1 MICAAVNPTEGLA
14 KDNYQDNLVGV
25 ASIDVSSYPKLDN
38 KTIIEANRRQARN
51 RRSIRVERG
60 ARLFSSPYFPKQE
73 PDKSQ
78 KPKYFANVSADFDAR
93 GLDEKEFDWARVF
106 GKDQDGNKNKAQIVF
121 EQQENRKSTGV
132 TFGLKVDSKGN
143 YKWIDGN
150 GKSVKLPLYSADL
163 KPFTYVVSLDKDV
176 SDHVKLLTVE
186 LNESGKSSY
195 EYDRPDPTSGE
206 IIGNL
211 TLKLTIQ
218 QLAST
223 KFTSKWNTDVGEA
236 DRPKVEGSFLA
247 GGKDDDENHGIFPFP
262 KNDKE
267 RTIIREGMSNV
278 DSEDYSIFGNKS
290 LEITPKVDVEDPD
303 PDSTDTYTLDRNK
316 HRISYK
322 DKTYKYDLKY
332 DVINGG
338 RLTMTEILPVSFDAN
353 GGKFPSIT
361 DGKEQKIVKEVDFDK
376 NLTEQ
381 VEEPKKDLETFMGW
395 SEKKDGPVLTK
406 EDFSKAIKNIR
417 TAKSFYAIWDN
428 NDLVSHELVVN
439 ESYKDGETFVNNFIP
454 DLATIKNKIKIKK
467 EDGSEAQLAENDT
480 VKILGNTGSAYTDTE
495 LNNKLYEMLEE
506 KDNPK
511 GEPSRSESLTA
522 QVTFANGKTK
532 TVNVPIKVIKNIY
545 EAKTRTEK
553 PYYVPDSYVKVTVDP
568 TTKAKDPQKTYYYV
582 NPKAKVVIPGS
593 DPEGTGDNKFVKW
606 TMGEAEYKLK
616 DKPRTQFNSE
626 STIVAQYV
634 SDVIP
639 QEGKDKPQSVPNN
652 YVEVKFIPTDKATD
666 ETKADKIYWVNPEKE
681 VTIPVTNPVGK
692 QYFTFKEWKI
702 GDVTTG
708 ETYTVGN
715 AKKFT
720 SATTI
725 TATYEEAKDIIPYD
739 PSSSDPMP
747 RPEGYVRVTFKA
759 EKGLELTEQK
769 AYYVKKNAKGKNGEA
784 LTLKALKEDAINYGY
799 PAYKEETGYK
809 FKEWDKEDKTKIA
822 DADIV
827 VTAKPTK
834 IDNVIPEKD
843 GEGNKNEKP
852 KGYKEVTFVI
862 KDDDKTKGSIEGVYK
877 FYVNP
882 TEYVTIT
889 PPKTKAETGYEFGAW
904 DTNTLNNI
912 QYKEDTTITGSF
924 NGLKDLIPKT
934 KPDGSENKKPA
945 GYKTVTFVIDPATGG
960 KIADS
965 EIKVYYVNP
974 AKEVTVPQPKTAADT
989 GYEFEKWNQDT
1000 TTAKKYTE
1008 DTTVKGNFKK
1018 LEDIIPSTN
1027 DQGKPNAKP
1036 EGYVRVTFE
1045 KGDHGK
1051 SIEGQ
1056 TLYYVNPKADPAISL
1071 GNEKIKK
1078 PEAKAEVGY
1087 KFTGWDT
1094 EDAFEIKA
1102 DKIVKAKYESI
1113 GDVIP
1118 EENTDGSKNKQPDG
1132 YIKVTFSTEANG
1144 KIKGT
1149 EKTEKVLFINPNKA
1163 VCLQDQAPEVKPNT
1177 GFEFSTWDTQIERNI
1192 QYKDGDVIKAKYN
1205 AKGDVIPQ
1213 EKTDGSD
1220 RPEGYLT
1227 VTFDKGTNGEL
1238 SGKTVYYVKPNKE
1251 VTVPAPSVKAS
1262 TGYEFKDWDQKLTQT
1277 FAQDTKITAEYKTL
1291 ADIIPQGK
1299 TDGSDK
1305 PKGYF
1310 TVTFKAD
1317 NNGTLSGTTVYYVKP
1332 DVEVDLTN
1340 TANNIIKNPNEGY
1353 TEKGGTWDH
1362 TFKADKIS
1370 GDKTYTFSFKE
1381 LDDVIP
1387 EKDKNGNRNDKPAGY
1402 VTVKL
1407 IPTEKAKDKNVKYYF
1422 VNPTKEVTISETPE
1436 GDEKTDSNNI
1446 RYTYEFIGW
1455 KTTQGTIAS
1464 WNDGNIKGTFSQYTE
1479 ITALYK
1485 TSVKAEE
1492 LQEAPR
1498 PKKNVTT
1505 PIGTTPE
1512 AGDLIENKDKQPKG
1526 TTYTYTDDGHP
1537 KVDKG
1542 GDVTAKVLVEY
1553 KGKTVVVEVPI
1564 SVTTDIIEDHDGSAK
1579 HPDNYVK
1586 VIVDT
1591 TDKAVENTRFK
1602 RTFWVNPAKVVKLP
1616 IVNPSGSGNYVFK
1629 KWQIGNEEYKLD
1641 EGKQFTAKE
1650 TTITASYEKEYPDII
1665 PQSGTGK
1672 PENVPESYVE
1682 VIVDTGEKAESRT
1695 SSTYWV
1701 NPNKE
1706 LVIPQAWWKV
1716 QEGYKFDKW
1725 TMSQDGEE
1733 NPDFKLNEAH
1743 KYTKKTTI
1751 VAKYKECGQC
1761 PNPDEDPTPDPN
1773 PGGSGGEC
1781 PEPTPDPE
1789 PQPGPGGSG
1798 GETPT
1803 PTPEPQPGPG
1813 GSGGETPTPRP
1824 DPEPQPGPG
1833 GSGGEIPVPSPQP
1846 EPQPGPG
1853 GSGGEIPVP
1862 TPQPEPQPGPGGSG
1876 GEIPTP
1882 TPQPSPEPNPGVET
1896 PLPSP
1901 DGHENPSQAEEKP
1914 GLKPVPVP
1922 RPNQDSNPSQATG
1935 DKEEKEEAKEANEEG
1950 KANSTPKSKNPTR
1963 TNKNV
1968 KTGIETNLAFYL
1980 SMIGASVAGI
1990 FASKKKKK

>member
-1 MICAAVNPTEGLA
+1 MKKGIITAVLSISMICAAVNPTEGLA
-14 KDNYQDNLVGV
+14 KDNYQDNLVKV

-60 ARLFSSPYFPKQE
+60 ASLFSSPYFPKQE
-73 PDKSQ
+73 PDDQQ
-78 KPKYFANVSADFDAR
+78 KAKFFANVSADFDAR
-93 GLDEKEFDWARVF
+93 GLDDKDFDWAGVF
-106 GKDQDGNKNKAQIVF
+106 GKDIDGNKNKAQIVL
-121 EQQENRKSTGV
+121 EQQYENGKSTGT
-132 TFGLKVDSKGN
+132 TFGLKVDGKGN
-143 YKWIDGN
+143 YKWIDGY
-150 GKSVKLPLYSADL
+150 GKSVKLPLYSSDL
-163 KPFTYVVSLDKDV
+163 KPYRYEVSLDKNV
-176 SDHVKLLTVE
+176 SNHVKLLTVE
-186 LNESGKSSY
+186 INESGKSSY
-195 EYDRPDPTSGE
+195 KFGRPDPTSGE
-206 IIGNL
+206 VIGNI

-247 GGKDDDENHGIFPFP
+247 GGKDDDENYGIFPFP

-267 RTIIREGMSNV
+267 RTIIRKGMSNV
-278 DSEDYSIFGNKS
+278 DTGVYSIFGQKS
-290 LEITPKVDVEDPD
+290 LETTPKVDVEDPD
-303 PDSTDTYTLDRNK
+303 SDSADTYTLDRNK

-338 RLTMTEILPVSFDAN
+338 RLTMTEILPVTFDAN
-353 GGKFPSIT
+353 GGKFASVTEPNA
-361 DGKEQKIVKEVDFDK
+361 EQKIVKEVEFDG
-376 NLTEQ
+376 NLTDKAENPTK
-381 VEEPKKDLETFMGW
+381 ENESFKGW
-395 SEKKDGPVLTK
+395 SLK
-406 EDFSKAIKNIR
+406 EDGDPLSDVDFNKAIKNIKE
-417 TAKSFYAIWDN
+417 AKTFYAIYGKASAKISYL
-428 NDLVSHELVVN
+428 DLDGKAIDDKFKLDETEYPADKEGKAGTVVDKNEYTEDTAPKFTGYKFNRVELN
-439 ESYKDGETFVNNFIP
+439 PTDAKYAFENQ
-454 DLATIKNKIKIKK
+454 ATIKIYYEKLPDVIPANP
-467 EDGSEAQLAENDT
+467 DGSN
-480 VKILGNTGSAYTDTE
+480 
-495 LNNKLYEMLEE
+495 
-506 KDNPK
+506 
-511 GEPSRSESLTA
+511 
-522 QVTFANGKTK
+522 
-532 TVNVPIKVIKNIY
+532 
-545 EAKTRTEK
+545 
-553 PYYVPDSYVKVTVDP
+553 PDSVPADYVRVEFVPTKKGTIDGDKVFF
-568 TTKAKDPQKTYYYV
+568 V
-582 NPKAKVVIPGS
+582 NPK
-593 DPEGTGDNKFVKW
+593 
-606 TMGEAEYKLK
+606 
-616 DKPRTQFNSE
+616 
-626 STIVAQYV
+626 
-634 SDVIP
+634 
-639 QEGKDKPQSVPNN
+639 
-652 YVEVKFIPTDKATD
+652 
-666 ETKADKIYWVNPEKE
+666 KE
-681 VTIPVTNPVGK
+681 VTIPVNNPTAK
-692 QYFTFKEWKI
+692 ATYKFKEWKM
-702 GDVTTG
+702 G
-708 ETYTVGN
+708 EN
-715 AKKFT
+715 AKGEKYTPSTPKMFT
-720 SATTI
+720 QDATI
-725 TATYEEAKDIIPYD
+725 TATYEETENIIPYD
-739 PSSSDPMP
+739 PSVPDPMA
-747 RPEGYVRVTFKA
+747 RPEGYVRVSFKA
-759 EKGLELTEQK
+759 DKGLELTEEK
-769 AYYVKKNAKGKNGEA
+769 AYYVKKNAGI
-784 LTLKALKEDAINYGY
+784 TLGNDELVKPK
-799 PAYKEETGYK
+799 YKEETGYK
-809 FKEWDKEDKTKIA
+809 FKEWDKEDKTKIEET
-822 DADIV
+822 DIV
-827 VTAKPTK
+827 VTAKATK
-834 IDNVIPEKD
+834 LDNVIPEKD
-843 GEGNKNEKP
+843 GEGNPNTKP
-852 KGYKEVTFVI
+852 EGYKEVTFVI

-882 TEYVTIT
+882 REYVTIN
-889 PPKTKAETGYEFGAW
+889 PPATKANTGFEFGAW
-904 DTNTLNNI
+904 DKNTLNNI
-912 QYKEDTTITGSF
+912 QYKKDTTITGSF

-934 KPDGSENKKPA
+934 KPDGTENKKPA
-945 GYKTVTFVIDPATGG
+945 GYKKVEFVIDPEKGG
-960 KIADS
+960 KIADK
-965 EIKVYYVNP
+965 EVAIYYVNP

-989 GYEFEKWNQDT
+989 GYEFEKWDQDT
-1000 TTAKKYTE
+1000 VTAKKYDQ

-1018 LEDIIPSTN
+1018 LDDIIPST
-1027 DQGKPNAKP
+1027 DDEGKQNAKP
-1036 EGYVRVTFE
+1036 EGYVTVTFE
-1045 KGDHGK
+1045 KGDHGEITK
-1051 SIEGQ
+1051 GQ
-1056 TLYYVNPKADPAISL
+1056 TVYYVNPKADPAKTLGDSL
-1071 GNEKIKK
+1071 IKK
-1078 PEAKAEVGY
+1078 PTAKAETGY
-1087 KFTGWDT
+1087 KFTGWNFADT
-1094 EDAFEIKA
+1094 KAILSDITVIAQYEEIA
-1102 DKIVKAKYESI
+1102 
-1113 GDVIP
+1113 DVIP
-1118 EENTDGSKNKQPDG
+1118 KTKDDESEKPEG
-1132 YIKVTFSTEANG
+1132 YITVKFSTEANG

-1149 EKTEKVLFINPNKA
+1149 KSTEKVLFINPNKA
-1163 VCLQDQAPEVKPNT
+1163 VSLQDQAPEVNPNT
-1177 GFEFSTWDTQIERNI
+1177 GFEFSTWDTQIEKNI
-1192 QYKDGDVIKAKYN
+1192 QYKNGDVIKAKYN
-1205 AKGDVIPQ
+1205 AIGDVIPQ
-1213 EKTDGSD
+1213 EKTDGTD
-1220 RPEGYLT
+1220 KPEGYLT
-1227 VTFDKGTNGEL
+1227 VTFVKGDHGEL
-1238 SGKTVYYVKPNKE
+1238 DGKTVYYVKPNKE

-1262 TGYEFKDWDQKLTQT
+1262 TGYEFKNWDQKLTQT

-1291 ADIIPQGK
+1291 DDIIPQGK

-1305 PKGYF
+1305 PAGYF
-1310 TVTFKAD
+1310 TVTFKPDA
-1317 NNGTLSGTTVYYVKP
+1317 NGSLSGTTVYYVKP
-1332 DVEVDLTN
+1332 NVDIDLTN
-1340 TANNIIKNPNEGY
+1340 TANNITKNPNQGY
-1353 TEKGGTWDH
+1353 TEKGGSWDPE
-1362 TFKADKIS
+1362 FKTEKIS

-1387 EKDKNGNRNDKPAGY
+1387 EKDKNGNKNEKPAGY

-1422 VNPTKEVTISETPE
+1422 VNPTKEVTIRETPV
-1436 GDEKTDSNNI
+1436 GDEETDSNNI
-1446 RYTYEFIGW
+1446 TYTYQFIGW
-1455 KTTQGTIAS
+1455 KTTFGTIAS
-1464 WNDGNIKGTFSQYTE
+1464 WNDGNIKGKFTQDTE

-1485 TSVKAEE
+1485 TSVQAEK

-1512 AGDLIENKDKQPKG
+1512 AGDLIGNKDKQPEG
-1526 TTYTYTDDGHP
+1526 TTYTYTDGSP
-1537 KVDKG
+1537 NVDKG
-1542 GDVTAKVLVEY
+1542 GDVIAKVLVKY
-1553 KGKTVVVEVPI
+1553 PNGKTVVVEVPI

-1761 PNPDEDPTPDPN
+1761 PNPDKDPTPDPN

-1781 PEPTPDPE
+1781 PEPTPDPQ

-1876 GEIPTP
+1876 GDIPIP
-1882 TPQPSPEPNPGVET
+1882 KPSPEPNPGVET

-1901 DGHENPSQAEEKP
+1901 DGHENPSRAEEKP

-1935 DKEEKEEAKEANEEG
+1935 DKEEKEVAKEANEEG

-1990 FASKKKKK
+1990 VASKKKKK